1 MKPTNIPNRY
11 DKARVARLK
20 PVQAAVERLALPLN
34 RKRKLFGILNALEMQ
49 IEDGGDSP
57 DVNDRLLD
65 ALRASALHQVGRK
78 KAKPLM
84 DAIDIFARAENE
96 RWEQVRTGT
105 LPPIEVSLSEQMDDL
120 VYEAYEY
127 LEKRQSVAACDRW
140 LAAWAIA
147 EQLITPEMR
156 SAEDFK
162 AAYPG
167 GLYSFRDWCTE
178 LMFEL
183 HNAGLEDERY
193 TEKRLAVARSFLDY
207 FPDQDANTQMN
218 AYRAQGEALWALG
231 RRADAEAVYAEVVE
245 RFPDNAWGYIGWS
258 DHYWLDRDAPGD
270 YERAE
275 AILRR
280 ALDRPTLNDRKYVL
294 DRLESLAAKRAEAVQ
309 HEETA
314 EEASPSQTPLSQRIQ
329 KTVSSLWE
337 KPQKTAKANPPRP
350 KRNDPCWCG
359 SGKKYKHCHMKEDR
373 EKDKTR

>member
-20 PVQAAVERLALPLN
+20 PVHTAVERLGLPPN

-57 DVNDRLLD
+57 EVNDLLLD
-65 ALRASALHQVGRK
+65 ALRASALHQVRRK

-84 DAIDIFARAENE
+84 DAVDVFSRVESE
-96 RWEQVRTGT
+96 RWRQVRAGT
-105 LPPIEVSLSEQMDDL
+105 LPPIEISLSEKMDDL

-127 LEKRQSVAACDRW
+127 LAKRQIVAACDRW

-147 EQLITPEMR
+147 EQLITPGMR
-156 SAEDFK
+156 SADDFE
-162 AAYPG
+162 AVYPG
-167 GLYSFRDWCTE
+167 GMYPFRDWCVE

-193 TEKRLAVARSFLDY
+193 TEKRLVLARTFLAH
-207 FPDQDANTQMN
+207 FPDQDANTQVTF
-218 AYRAQGEALWALG
+218 YRAQGEALWALG
-231 RRADAEAVYAEVVE
+231 RRTDAEAVYAEVVE
-245 RFPDNAWGYIGWS
+245 RFPDHAWGYIGWS
-258 DHYWLDRDAPGD
+258 DHYWMWMDASGD

-275 AILRR
+275 SILRR
-280 ALDRPTLNDRKYVL
+280 ALDRPNLDDRKYVL
-294 DRLESLAAKRAEAVQ
+294 DRLESLYAEWEEETQ

-314 EEASPSQTPLSQRIQ
+314 EVLAGPQMPLSQRIQ
-329 KTVSSLWE
+329 KTISSVWE
-337 KPQKTAKANPPRP
+337 KPQETSSVTPPRP

-359 SGKKYKHCHMKEDR
+359 SGKKYKHCHMKLDR
-373 EKDKTR
+373 